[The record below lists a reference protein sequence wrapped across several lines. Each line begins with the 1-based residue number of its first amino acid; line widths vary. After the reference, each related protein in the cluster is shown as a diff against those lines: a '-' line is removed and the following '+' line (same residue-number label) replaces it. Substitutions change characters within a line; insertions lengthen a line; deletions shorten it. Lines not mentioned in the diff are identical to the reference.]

1 MGRIEVSGQIS
12 RPETIERL
20 VHSAHGAFA
29 MLAGLKLDLFTPLM
43 SGPMTVEQVSDALG
57 IGVTKLRPLLYSLV
71 LAGLLTVENAR
82 FSNTEE
88 TNHFLAAES
97 PAYMGARQG
106 TWSIF
111 WDAALKTAESVRSGV
126 PQAMHDWSDSP
137 EESERW
143 LRGIHGNSLAAGRD
157 LAARHDFSS
166 GQRLLDVAG
175 GSGGL
180 SLAVTEAWPDVEATV
195 IELPA
200 VAPITQ
206 RLVEEVSAG
215 DRVQVVAAD
224 AVNDLLPGSY
234 DVAVMQRLIQV
245 LSPSDAS
252 RVLRNVSSVVNS
264 GGFIYIYGA
273 ILEDS
278 RLAPYDEVIQ
288 TNITLINTTEGQAY
302 TEQEYRTWLAEAN
315 FEQAELTRPAFG
327 NACMC
332 ARKR

>member
-1 MGRIEVSGQIS
+1 M
-12 RPETIERL
+12 
-20 VHSAHGAFA
+20 
-29 MLAGLKLDLFTPLM
+29 
-43 SGPMTVEQVSDALG
+43 
-57 IGVTKLRPLLYSLV
+57 
-71 LAGLLTVENAR
+71 
-82 FSNTEE
+82 
-88 TNHFLAAES
+88 
-97 PAYMGARQG
+97 
-106 TWSIF
+106 
-111 WDAALKTAESVRSGV
+111 
-126 PQAMHDWSDSP
+126 
-137 EESERW
+137 
-143 LRGIHGNSLAAGRD
+143 
-157 LAARHDFSS
+157 
-166 GQRLLDVAG
+166 
-175 GSGGL
+175 
-180 SLAVTEAWPDVEATV
+180 

-245 LSPSDAS
+245 PSPSDAS

-273 ILEDS
+273 NLEDS

-315 FEQAELTRPAFG
+315 FEQAEL
-327 NACMC
+327 MC